1 MNKDEL
7 LRLYNLPLDELLRES
22 EIVITCLNKGVILL
36 HEKEFGILGSG
47 KIMINT
53 SIGPASDMQALKKW
67 ILDESNIFISDTSG
81 GVGEIYSEVKDRK
94 NVLCP
99 DVSAGMTEEAYNLMS
114 RKVLDNIEKMLS
126 K

>member
-1 MNKDEL
+1 MHYKS
-7 LRLYNLPLDELLRES
+7 LDELLRES

-36 HEKEFGILGSG
+36 HEKEFDILGSG

-67 ILDESNIFISDTSG
+67 ILDGSNIFISDTSG
-81 GVGEIYSEVKDRK
+81 GVGEIYQEVKDRK

-99 DVSAGMTEEAYNLMS
+99 DSSAGMTEEAYDLMS
-114 RKVLDNIEKMLS
+114 KKVLENMERALKEM
-126 K
+126 